1 MSCPEGQFFS
11 DSAKRCLPNKMKAL
25 SKGHSLVP
33 CPVGQVWNPD
43 PSVRKCV
50 RKDIYKLMFGAEKAA
65 AASLEQK
72 RLRGSIGKKQ
82 ASIGKKAASIGKK
95 AASIGKKQASIGKK
109 PVSIKK
115 RKRVSI
121 KKKTLKAASLSPSL
135 KESVKLVSLEPR
147 KDSFMAPGLTRK
159 EMAAWVS
166 AHCKNQEDPIM
177 MEPYAEAELKDLSSL
192 VRLGS
197 GFCYTAEV
205 LDQHVRAS
213 LERDVPVKD
222 MLNPSYRLDG
232 HDYGALA
239 KASSKG
245 YELPKE
251 IAIKP
256 PSHYKLFIG
265 VADDP
270 LYKLIFLFDERRVKV
285 NANGDKEFTD
295 AIPDGGWIGYIPA
308 SRTEKLEKLIVEA
321 FARGKIFTKSSR
333 PFKCCRVHLKKN
345 KAHWNDGVLR
355 KIKALEEELLG
366 VL

>member
-33 CPVGQVWNPD
+33 CPSGQVWNPD

-50 RKDIYKLMFGAEKAA
+50 RKDIFKVIFGAEKAA

-72 RLRGSIGKKQ
+72 RLRGSIGKPVSIGKP
-82 ASIGKKAASIGKK
+82 ASIGKPS
-95 AASIGKKQASIGKK
+95 
-109 PVSIKK
+109 SIKK
-115 RKRVSI
+115 RPFSI

-135 KESVKLVSLEPR
+135 KESVKLVALEPK

-159 EMAAWVS
+159 QMAAWVS
-166 AHCKNQEDPIM
+166 SHCKNQEDPIM
-177 MEPYAEAELKDLSSL
+177 MEPYAEAELKDLNSL

-232 HDYGALA
+232 YDYGALV
-239 KASSKG
+239 KASKKG
-245 YELPKE
+245 YELPNE
-251 IAIKP
+251 TAVKP
-256 PSHYKLFIG
+256 PAHYKLFIG

-270 LYKLIFLFDERRVKV
+270 LYKLIFLFDERKVKV
-285 NANGDKEFTD
+285 NADGDKEFTT

-308 SRTEKLEKLIVEA
+308 SRTEKLERLIVEA

-345 KAHWNDGVLR
+345 KSHWNDGVLR
-355 KIKALEEELLG
+355 KIKALEEELQS